1 MNRLVFFSL
10 LFFLSVPVLGFAQ
23 LPESLVGDFAPLDG
37 YVIMPVDQEY
47 LVDLD
52 ASKGLREGDILT
64 LLEPGEKV
72 IHPVTKEIL
81 GSLDRARG
89 FLRVTRLKAGYAYSR
104 LLSAAITP
112 QKGDRVKRFEQVA
125 ARIEGLPSN
134 LADELKAGLPHLEWL
149 GESADVSALL
159 VFGMAGNRLVV
170 KDSAGTLL
178 KSYPFLSEAPALISP
193 PAETPVPA
201 APTTAGGPVMS
212 PAAGPVGIPT
222 AGIVPAVEPAQKGQA
237 PAIIKQARQESG
249 LWMGPNLRGNQVGFS
264 VGDFDGD
271 GRQETAIAT
280 EEYLLIAEILQG
292 TLTEEAKVEFARGTS
307 LLSVDAIDL
316 DGNGFPELYLSG
328 ASGNKLSS
336 QVVEFSNGG
345 YHITISGIPWFFRV
359 GELPGEGQTL
369 LAQPVAEGDDPYSEN
384 MFRVLRSGHD
394 VTEGRA
400 VPLPKEV
407 NVFSFLPLA
416 EAEGQQ
422 LYAYLTKGDYLKVIT
437 ATGDDQWESSDYFGG
452 SKVSFY
458 ATDPNGP
465 ELVAPVY
472 VQQRLL
478 KTAGGDIL
486 SAQNEGNRTLQRFR
500 TYQKSRVVALGWNG
514 FAMQERWRTV
524 DQEGY
529 LVDFALADADNDG
542 QVELVTLMQYQRE
555 NLIRKGRSTVVI
567 YELNP

>member
-1 MNRLVFFSL
+1 MNRLVFLCL
-10 LFFLSVPVLGFAQ
+10 LFFLSAPVSGFAQ
-23 LPESLVGDFAPLDG
+23 IPQSMADDFSPLDG

-64 LLEPGEKV
+64 LVEQGEKV

-81 GSLDRARG
+81 GSLDRAKG
-89 FLRVTRLKAGYAYSR
+89 FLQVTRLKAGYAYAR
-104 LLSAAITP
+104 LLSADIVP
-112 QKGDRVKRFEQVA
+112 QKGDPIRRYEQVPA
-125 ARIEGLPSN
+125 QITGLQSP
-134 LADELKAGLPHLEWL
+134 LDTELKATLPHLEWL
-149 GESADVSALL
+149 DEVTSETPQL
-159 VFGMAGNRLVV
+159 VFGLVGKRLVV
-170 KDSAGTLL
+170 KDSAGMVL
-178 KSYPFLSEAPALISP
+178 KSYPFLGEEPALISP
-193 PAETPVPA
+193 PVETHVASAPVA
-201 APTTAGGPVMS
+201 ASAPSIA

-222 AGIVPAVEPAQKGQA
+222 AGIVPADGSAQKSQT
-237 PAIIKQARQESG
+237 PAIIQQAKQESG

-280 EEYLLIAEILQG
+280 EDYLLINELVQG
-292 TLTEEAKVEFARGTS
+292 VLTQEAKVEFAKGTS
-307 LLSVDAIDL
+307 LLSVDTIDL
-316 DGNGFPELYLSG
+316 DGNGLPELYLSA

-336 QVVEFSNGG
+336 QVVEFSNGS
-345 YHITISGIPWFFRV
+345 YKNTISGMPWFFRV
-359 GELPGEGQTL
+359 GELPGEGRTL
-369 LAQPVAEGDDPYSEN
+369 LAQPVAEGEDPYSEN
-384 MFRVLRSGHD
+384 MFRVLRSGNEL
-394 VTEGRA
+394 TEGQS
-400 VPLPKEV
+400 VPLAKEV

-416 EAEGQQ
+416 DAEGQQ

-437 ATGDDQWESSDYFGG
+437 ATGDDLWESSEYFGG

-458 ATDPNGP
+458 ATDPDGQ
-465 ELVAPVY
+465 ELVTPVY

-478 KTAGGDIL
+478 KTTNGDII

-500 TYQKSRVVALGWNG
+500 TYQKSRIVALGWNG
-514 FAMQERWRTV
+514 FAMQERWRTA

-529 LVDFALADADNDG
+529 LADFALADADNDG
-542 QVELVTLMQYQRE
+542 QVELVTLMQYQRK